1 MGANDDQIDL
11 SVTIDGPAP
20 EAERQILD
28 RVGRRLDG
36 AGLTSRQLDG
46 VVEYRPKF
54 AIPAV
59 LWLIRRLQGEGVTF
73 TFAEQGP
80 VTEVQVRGKL
90 RDRARAEITE
100 ALGGD

>member
-1 MGANDDQIDL
+1 MNQIDL

-28 RVGRRLDG
+28 RIGSRLDG
-36 AGLTSRQLDG
+36 AGLTRRQVDG
-46 VVEYRPKF
+46 AVEYRPKF
-54 AIPAV
+54 TVPAV
-59 LWLIRRLQGEGVTF
+59 VWLVRRFQGEGVTF

-80 VTEVQVRGKL
+80 ATVVRVRGKL
-90 RDRARAEITE
+90 RDRAYAEVTE